1 MNILDF
7 TFSPSLLT
15 YGSFGALVAWLVAVW
30 VYCSWADRLARQRY
44 IAARERA
51 IEDASVALVP
61 KDLLTPNE
69 REFFGR
75 LESASAGLGLE
86 VVPQVAMGALLDV
99 NLDKTNPLYWPLRR
113 TFDKKIIDFVVYEKR
128 SMRVL
133 TIVELDDRTHD
144 PEKDRKRDAM
154 MAKAGFRTIR
164 WDSRRKP
171 SVPMIRQAFA
181 DLLGTSAT

>member
-1 MNILDF
+1 MDILDF
-7 TFSPSLLT
+7 TFSPHLWM
-15 YGSFGALVAWLVAVW
+15 YGSFGALVAFLAAVW
-30 VYCSWADRLARQRY
+30 VYCTRADRLARERY
-44 IAARERA
+44 IAARERQL
-51 IEDASVALVP
+51 EDASVALVP

-69 REFFGR
+69 REFFAR
-75 LESASAGLGLE
+75 LGKASEGLGLE
-86 VVPQVAMGALLDV
+86 VVPQVAMAALLDV

-164 WDSRRKP
+164 WDSRAKP
-171 SVPMIRQAFA
+171 TVQVIRQTFA
-181 DLLGTSAT
+181 GLLGKSAA